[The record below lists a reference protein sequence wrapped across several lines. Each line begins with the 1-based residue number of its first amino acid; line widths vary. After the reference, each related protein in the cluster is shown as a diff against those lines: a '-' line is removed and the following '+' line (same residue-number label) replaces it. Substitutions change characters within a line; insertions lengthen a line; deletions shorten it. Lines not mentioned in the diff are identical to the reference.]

1 MLYIKL
7 IDYVTDHQPY
17 EDILVS
23 NQYRMAQ
30 SLKGYHTRISQLFDE
45 LTSHRKFELSKE
57 KFDPIVNSF
66 YLCLNL
72 LIKYHVEMSLQDLI
86 DMNLDT
92 DDIIS
97 EGSGIEEIF
106 DKTKS
111 ILKNMI

>member
-1 MLYIKL
+1 M
-7 IDYVTDHQPY
+7 
-17 EDILVS
+17 
-23 NQYRMAQ
+23 
-30 SLKGYHTRISQLFDE
+30 
-45 LTSHRKFELSKE
+45 
-57 KFDPIVNSF
+57 NSF